1 MSTAG
6 VWGGAG
12 AGQGPTSFPSSFSAE
27 IFPSEVREFYLLR
40 ACLSAAAIKEI
51 ADVTEAPGRQAKALR
66 SEKIP
71 FRLAMEKGRGWA
83 QRWAHVWATP

>member
-1 MSTAG
+1 M
-6 VWGGAG
+6 
-12 AGQGPTSFPSSFSAE
+12 
-27 IFPSEVREFYLLR
+27 R